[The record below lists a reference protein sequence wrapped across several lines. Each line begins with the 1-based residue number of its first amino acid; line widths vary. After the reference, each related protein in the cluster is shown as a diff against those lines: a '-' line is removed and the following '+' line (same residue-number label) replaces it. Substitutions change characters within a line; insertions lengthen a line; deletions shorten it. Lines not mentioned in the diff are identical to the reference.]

1 LKIARALLVLL
12 ATAVLAVTVIRNA
25 AVGALAERSPDEA
38 ARLWPMHPAA
48 ELSYGMTEIGR
59 AARLRKPVPP
69 AVFATINDAALK
81 APLAPEPFLVR
92 GVQAQLAGNAPLAI
106 DAFAAAAKRDPRSLP
121 AHYFLADT
129 LFRSGD
135 TARALQEIGILARL
149 APGGVASLAPYLAT
163 YAKDPKTWPQLRKL
177 FRSTPDVEDAALTAI
192 AADPA
197 NVGTVMAL
205 ADEQHRGKN
214 AIWLPTLVN
223 SLVAAGEY
231 TKAHEVWAS
240 ISNARPAPG
249 ALLYDP
255 RFVEPSAPTPFNWVL
270 TSSPVGL
277 AERRPGGG
285 LHVIF
290 YGREDGPLAR
300 QLLVLSPGRYRMA
313 ISVEGNG
320 DAEGLT
326 WSVRCD
332 KSDTPLVA
340 VPLGAAASRPLSF
353 AVAAGCPAQW
363 IELSGVSSDVSHQ
376 SDVTIKSVDLVAEQ
390 PNG

>member
-1 LKIARALLVLL
+1 MLLLTVI
-12 ATAVLAVTVIRNA
+12 LAVMVIRNA
-25 AVGALAERSPDEA
+25 AVAALAERSPDAA
-38 ARLWPMHPAA
+38 ARIWPTHPAA
-48 ELSYGMTEIGR
+48 EISLGMTEIGR
-59 AARLRKPVPP
+59 AARLRKPLPP
-69 AVFATINDAALK
+69 TLFAMINDAALK

-92 GVQAQLAGNAPLAI
+92 GVQAQLAGNAPLAVG
-106 DAFAAAAKRDPRSLP
+106 AFAAAARRDPRSLP

-129 LFRSGD
+129 LFRSGH
-135 TARALQEIGILARL
+135 TSPALKEIGVLARL
-149 APGGVASLAPYLAT
+149 APGGVASLAPYLAA
-163 YAKDPKTWPQLRKL
+163 YAKDPRTWPQLREI
-177 FRSTPDVEDAALTAI
+177 FGSTPELEDAALTVI

-223 SLVAAGEY
+223 SLVAAGQY
-231 TKAHEVWAS
+231 AKAHEVWES
-240 ISNARPAPG
+240 ISNARTAPG

-255 RFVEPSAPTPFNWVL
+255 RFVEPNAPPPFNWVL

-300 QLLVLSPGRYRMA
+300 QLLVLSPGRYR
-313 ISVEGNG
+313 ISISLGGNAG
-320 DAEGLT
+320 DAQGLT

-332 KSDTPLVA
+332 KSDTALA
-340 VPLGAAASRPLSF
+340 ALPLGITASRQLSF
-353 AVAAGCPAQW
+353 AVPAGCAAQW
-363 IELSGVSSDVSHQ
+363 MELSGISSDVSHQ
-376 SDVTIKSVDLVAEQ
+376 SDVTIKSVNLVPEQ

>member
-1 LKIARALLVLL
+1 MLLLTVM
-12 ATAVLAVTVIRNA
+12 LAVMIIRNA
-25 AVGALAERSPDEA
+25 AVAALAERSPDAA
-38 ARLWPMHPAA
+38 ARVWPTHPTA
-48 ELSYGMTEIGR
+48 ELSLGMTEIGR
-59 AARLRKPVPP
+59 AARLRKPVSPT
-69 AVFATINDAALK
+69 VFAMINDAALK

-92 GVQAQLAGNAPLAI
+92 GVQAQLAGNAPLAV
-106 DAFAAAAKRDPRSLP
+106 DAFAAAARRDPRSLP

-129 LFRSGD
+129 LFHSGD
-135 TARALQEIGILARL
+135 TARALQEIGVLARL
-149 APGGVASLAPYLAT
+149 APGGVASLAPYLAA
-163 YAKDPKTWPQLRKL
+163 YAKDPRSWPQLRKL

-205 ADEQHRGKN
+205 ADAQHRGKN
-214 AIWLPTLVN
+214 AIWLLTLVN

-231 TKAHEVWAS
+231 AKAHEVWAS
-240 ISNARPAPG
+240 ISNGRTAAG

-255 RFVEPSAPTPFNWVL
+255 RFVEPNAPPPFNWVL

-277 AERRPGGG
+277 PERRPRGG

-300 QLLVLSPGRYRMA
+300 QLLGLPSGRYR
-313 ISVEGNG
+313 ISSSVEANGG
-320 DAEGLT
+320 DAQGLT

-332 KSDTPLVA
+332 KSDTPLAA
-340 VPLGAAASRPLSF
+340 VPLGTAAFRPLSF
-353 AVAAGCPAQW
+353 EVPAGCPAQW
-363 IELSGVSSDVSHQ
+363 IELSGISSDVSHQ
-376 SDVTIKSVDLVAEQ
+376 SDVTINSINLVREQ